1 MYLIQCAGLLSST
14 YQCCY
19 LDFPL
24 RKSPVGCA
32 TSIYNCPENS
42 TRFVGH
48 CVRHCFNSMLSL
60 LISSTSSSAVAFL
73 FLLDSV
79 YYNKPTFTP
88 VNFLRTNLSSVSL
101 FYGADPWHYYITQ
114 AIPILCT
121 TGLPFVLHGIWT
133 TLTAPRHNT
142 PSRTMLATILWSIAI
157 YSLGGHKEWRFLH
170 PILPLFHV
178 FAAQSLINICSS
190 NYRGR
195 KVGEKS
201 TYSRASDLRIS
212 KRRAT
217 LARFDLPDIPAVY
230 LCLIFLTLPASLYVV
245 LFYCDAPVSVLSYF
259 RALPSKEL
267 ANSTVGFLMPCHS
280 TPGFAYLHRKE
291 LTDGGSWALGCEPP
305 LQSVIVIF
313 YFFKKW

>member
-1 MYLIQCAGLLSST
+1 
-14 YQCCY
+14 
-19 LDFPL
+19 
-24 RKSPVGCA
+24 
-32 TSIYNCPENS
+32 
-42 TRFVGH
+42 
-48 CVRHCFNSMLSL
+48 
-60 LISSTSSSAVAFL
+60 
-73 FLLDSV
+73 V

-101 FYGADPWHYYITQ
+101 FYGANPWHYYFTQ

-121 TGLPFVLHGIWT
+121 TGLPFVLHGIWI
-133 TLTAPRHNT
+133 TLTVPRHNT

-157 YSLGGHKEWRFLH
+157 YSFGGHKEWRFLH

-178 FAAQSLINICSS
+178 FAAKSLITICSS
-190 NYRGR
+190 NHQGR
-195 KVGEKS
+195 KVGEKP
-201 TYSRASDLRIS
+201 TYNRSSDLQNS

-217 LARFDLPDIPAVY
+217 LARFDLPDIPAMY

-267 ANSTVGFLMPCHS
+267 TNSTVGFLMPCHS

-313 YFFKKW
+313 QSLKKCSNLAPGIKSFRNIKIKAPSFLTLQRGIWKPIFLNPWIHLFPPPRHLRLSRACLRLSRQCPYLDN